1 MRCTLSSFN
10 ELAEITLMHTAI
22 IVEPR
27 KHRALPFVLHNVLTN
42 LSDDWNVIV
51 CHGTANKEFVES
63 ILYTDLEKYKSRVS
77 LINLGVENLNRV
89 EYNGLIASKRFYD
102 FIPTEMLLVFQTD
115 SMIFSENKHLINEFM
130 EFDYVGA
137 PWTQE
142 GTIAASNGKVG
153 NGGFSLRRKS
163 KMLEIIEKVP
173 YPGDNE
179 DLYFSNAP
187 IPVHKPTWEH
197 AKRFSI
203 EHVFSPESFGCHQP
217 WNHYGFL
224 SQKYPELKV
233 LLSLQ

>member
-1 MRCTLSSFN
+1 
-10 ELAEITLMHTAI
+10 MHTAI

-27 KHRALPFVLHNVLTN
+27 KHRALSFVLNNVLTN

-51 CHGTANKEFVES
+51 CHGTANKEFVEM
-63 ILYTDLEKYKSRVS
+63 ILDTDLKNYKSRVS
-77 LINLGVENLNRV
+77 LVNLGVENFTRA
-89 EYNGLIASKRFYD
+89 EYNAFMCSKTYHD
-102 FIPTEMLLVFQTD
+102 LIPTEMFLVFQTD
-115 SMIFSENKHLINEFM
+115 SMIFSKNKRLIDEFM

-142 GTIAASNGKVG
+142 GTITASNGKVG

-179 DLYFSNAP
+179 DLYFCNAP
-187 IPVHKPTWEH
+187 IPIHKPTWEH

-203 EHVFSPESFGCHQP
+203 EHVFSEESFGCHQP

-224 SQKYPELKV
+224 SQKYPEIQTLA
-233 LLSLQ
+233 SLQ

>member
-1 MRCTLSSFN
+1 
-10 ELAEITLMHTAI
+10 MHTAI

-27 KHRALPFVLHNVLTN
+27 KHRALSFVLNNVLIN

-51 CHGTANKEFVES
+51 CHGTVNKEFVDD
-63 ILYTDLEKYKSRVS
+63 ILNTDLKNYKSRVS
-77 LINLGVENLNRV
+77 LIDLGVENLTRA
-89 EYNGLIASKRFYD
+89 EYNELIASKKFYD
-102 FIPTEMLLVFQTD
+102 FVPTEMLLVFQTD
-115 SMIFSENKHLINEFM
+115 SMIFAKNKHFIDEFM

-137 PWTQE
+137 PWCGDIKPPNAT
-142 GTIAASNGKVG
+142 VG

-179 DLYFSNAP
+179 DLYFSNAANHAL
-187 IPVHKPTWEH
+187 IDFKKPSFDH

-203 EHVFSPESFGCHQP
+203 EHVFSEASFGCHQP

-224 SQKYPELKV
+224 SQMYPEIQILRF
-233 LLSLQ
+233 LQ